1 MRVVASFALTQPRR
15 TVVLIRS
22 QSRPTA
28 STHPLNEG
36 LLRDVDAA
44 AAQLSER
51 PEARRTGVLYWLGL
65 CQILM
70 LYLVEQRPDAEEASE
85 RLYDML
91 MLGLTG
97 LGVAEARAMEIAG
110 AARLPQGIRKK

>member
-1 MRVVASFALTQPRR
+1 MGITDPVERIAGGMRVVASFALTQPRR

-70 LYLVEQRPDAEEASE
+70 LYLVE
-85 RLYDML
+85 
-91 MLGLTG
+91 
-97 LGVAEARAMEIAG
+97 
-110 AARLPQGIRKK
+110 